1 MCGIVGYIGNNTS
14 RVIIDCLH
22 KIEYRGYD
30 SSGIALVND
39 NDVSVYKAIGK
50 VKDLE
55 KILPKNTSKIGIGH
69 TRWATHG
76 EVNLNNAHPHTSLHK
91 RYSIVHNGIIENYLQ
106 IKEKY
111 LTNYSFVSKTDTEV
125 LVDLMEYLSNKMST
139 LEMLSQLSKYIVG
152 SYALAIIDHKDL
164 EKIYFIKNLT
174 PLIINHGKNEILL
187 SSDLVSL
194 ENIDEYYV
202 IKDGEYGYFDQK
214 HLEIY
219 EKKLI
224 PIIPQFK
231 KISPLDND
239 IYLDGY
245 DDYME
250 KEIHQ
255 EPMILQR
262 IIDKYLSK
270 NGEVIIDSKIIETLS
285 KASKIYLV
293 GCGSSYYASKLGRY
307 YINKYTSIDCE
318 ELLSS
323 EVLYNFHST
332 EDNPVFV
339 FISQSGETLDVI
351 NFLKKCQ
358 KDRYSCISICN
369 SNHSTIA
376 RLCEYNIP
384 LLAGKEISV
393 ASTKA
398 FFCQS
403 IILYLISQQL
413 SNKSINIDYL
423 KKLIYDMHHILINKD
438 NLYPLAHEV
447 SSYHDVFILG
457 KNIDYIIALEGA
469 LKLKEISYIHAEA
482 FPSGELKHG
491 TLALINSNTL
501 VISLISQNTTSSIMR
516 VNIAETISR
525 GSNNINFVRKRFATE
540 ANDYILE
547 NDNDDLI
554 IFEELM
560 ILQLIAHHVSK
571 IKGNDIDHPRNLA
584 KSVTVE

>member
-1 MCGIVGYIGNNTS
+1 MCGIVGYIGSNAS
-14 RVIIDCLH
+14 KIIIDCLH

-39 NDVSVYKAIGK
+39 DKVSIYKTVGK

-55 KILPKNTSKIGIGH
+55 KIVSKNTSLMGIGH

-76 EVNLNNAHPHTSLHK
+76 EVNFNNAHPHTSLHK

-111 LTNYSFVSKTDTEV
+111 LKNYSFVSETDTEV
-125 LVDLMEYLSNKMST
+125 LVNLMEFLSNKMST

-152 SYALAIIDHKDL
+152 SYAIAIIDHYDL
-164 EKIYFIKNLT
+164 DKIYFIKNLT
-174 PLIINHGKNEILL
+174 PLIINHGKDKNLL
-187 SSDLVSL
+187 SSDIVSIDS
-194 ENIDEYYV
+194 IDEYYV
-202 IKDGEYGYFDQK
+202 LQDGEYGYFDK
-214 HLEIY
+214 SNLHVYKDELTIVN
-219 EKKLI
+219 
-224 PIIPQFK
+224 PHFK
-231 KISPLDND
+231 KMSPLDND

-245 DDYME
+245 TDYME

-262 IIDKYLSK
+262 IIDRYISN
-270 NGEVIIDSKIIETLS
+270 NGKVNINTEIIENLS
-285 KASKIYLV
+285 KASKVYLV

-307 YINKYTSIDCE
+307 YFNKYTSIDCE

-323 EVLYNFHST
+323 EVLYNFHLI

-358 KDRYSCISICN
+358 KHKYCCISICN
-369 SNHSTIA
+369 SDHSTIA
-376 RLCEYNIP
+376 RLCNYNIP

-413 SNKSINIDYL
+413 SNRLINL
-423 KKLIYDMHHILINKD
+423 EHMKKLIFDLHHILINKD
-438 NLYPLAHEV
+438 SLYPLANTI
-447 SSYHDVFILG
+447 SSYQDVFILG

-491 TLALINSNTL
+491 TLALINSHAL
-501 VISLISQNTTSSIMR
+501 VISLISQETTASIMR

-525 GSNNINFVRKRFATE
+525 GSNNINFVRKKFVTE
-540 ANDYILE
+540 NNDYALE

-560 ILQLIAHHVSK
+560 LLQLLAHHVSK